1 MNLTLRHTL
10 QVVLPRPSRKLAG
23 AEMKKQL
30 IVEVRSGQVRSLLT
44 RSARSRLREE
54 ETQSGEVL
62 SGGLG

>member
-30 IVEVRSGQVRSLLT
+30 IVEVRSGQVRSLT
-44 RSARSRLREE
+44 RSARSRLREQ